1 MGGLRRFRPALTL
14 PALAITGVLLL
25 GGTAQAGAVEIHDA
39 MHVLSQTETSS
50 VTNAASQLPDPVK
63 IYTTNILSNDTSAF
77 DAKIQTHITAP
88 NDIVIGINTQSQ
100 HIAVRGGPRAGLSST
115 ADITAIT
122 AFRAAY
128 QAGHSYSV
136 GLLGMLGVLQSSIH
150 GPGGVI
156 QHQGVIVH
164 SGKTISTALLVG
176 GLIAAV
182 IGLIVIVA
190 IVRGI
195 GRLLGFGR
203 RQGPPVYQQPGYG
216 PRPGYGPGPGYGGGY
231 GGGMSP
237 GAAAGLGA
245 VGGGLLGYELGRM
258 EGEERREEYYDQG
271 GYNQGG
277 YDQGG
282 YNQGGYNQGG
292 YNQGGY
298 DQGGGSAAD
307 GDFGGGGGDWGGGGG
322 DSF

>member
-25 GGTAQAGAVEIHDA
+25 GGTAQAGTVEIHDA

-63 IYTTNILSNDTSAF
+63 IYTTNILANDTSAF
-77 DAKIQTHITAP
+77 DARIQTHITAP
-88 NDIVIGINTQSQ
+88 NDIVIGINTQSH
-100 HIAVRGGPRAGLSST
+100 HIAVRGGPRAGLSSS
-115 ADITAIT
+115 ADLTAIT
-122 AFRAAY
+122 AFKAAY
-128 QAGHSYSV
+128 QGSQSYSA
-136 GLLGMLGVLQSSIH
+136 GLLGMLAVLQSSIH
-150 GPGGVI
+150 GPGVI
-156 QHQGVIVH
+156 QHQGVLVH
-164 SGKTISTALLVG
+164 HKSTSMVLVIG
-176 GLIAAV
+176 AVIAAV

-216 PRPGYGPGPGYGGGY
+216 PRPGYGPGPGPGYGPGYGGGY

-282 YNQGGYNQGG
+282 YNQGGY
-292 YNQGGY
+292 